1 MTFTVKR
8 VDKISLKKNVSG
20 SIGNKDSLGI
30 NLFQQV
36 FTCQLLQRQS
46 KKKWIVKEHIDDWL
60 RS

>member
-1 MTFTVKR
+1 MGPAEFQTLFHDFKR

-46 KKKWIVKEHIDDWL
+46 KKSGL
-60 RS
+60 

>member
-46 KKKWIVKEHIDDWL
+46 KKSDCEGTY
-60 RS
+60 R